1 MLSNT
6 ELHKIGQAGGFL
18 GGLLRPSLK
27 TWLPLIGYALKPLAK
42 SVLIPL
48 VLTEAASAA
57 DAAIPKKMFGYSKTI
72 LIISK
77 EEMNDI
83 MKIVKSLEESGLL
96 IKDVSKTIKNEAKAQ
111 KGELIGMLLGT
122 WGASLLGSL
131 ITDEGKIRVTKGTV
145 SAGQDF

>member
-27 TWLPLIGYALKPLAK
+27 TGLPLIGYALKPLAK

-96 IKDVSKTIKNEAKAQ
+96 IKDVSQTIKHEAKGQ
-111 KGELIGMLLGT
+111 KAYLGMLLGT
-122 WGASLLGSL
+122 LGARLLGNL
-131 ITDEGKIRVTKGTV
+131 LTGKGTIR
-145 SAGQDF
+145 AGKKTIRAGYTF